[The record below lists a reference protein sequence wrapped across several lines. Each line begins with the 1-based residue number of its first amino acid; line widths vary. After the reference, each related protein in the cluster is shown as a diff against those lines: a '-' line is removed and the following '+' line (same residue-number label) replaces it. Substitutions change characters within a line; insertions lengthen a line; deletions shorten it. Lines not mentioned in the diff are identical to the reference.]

1 MPQRK
6 LQRLDNFS
14 LSKDFERENL
24 ICRRFSVCQLNT
36 LSAESSF
43 RVIKHVLIYLI
54 NIRQNIAKRTLAHYV
69 LNNSRTSIISTNFV
83 KLHKK
88 VSYFLGGGGA
98 IQFKILWQKYK
109 SQAIKCSSCDFKT
122 CFPAH
127 CTIYIN
133 SA

>member
-69 LNNSRTSIISTNFV
+69 LNNSRTSIISKDFD
-83 KLHKK
+83 KIHKK
-88 VSYFLGGGGA
+88 SVIFLGRGLGLSNSKSCGKNTNPSLSNA
-98 IQFKILWQKYK
+98 AAATLKLASPHIVQF
-109 SQAIKCSSCDFKT
+109 T
-122 CFPAH
+122 
-127 CTIYIN
+127 
-133 SA
+133 